1 MKLLSMK
8 KKDRSRAKLEIQI
21 NNLMSTNLG
30 NLGMTQDLIIK

>member
-1 MKLLSMK
+1 MYMKLLSMK

-30 NLGMTQDLIIK
+30 NLGMT